1 MIKFP
6 QIFAFSDPYHP
17 DMPDMPLYCETVHI
31 ITPVKKMMNSVY
43 SCALSFMSCSAYP
56 LFG

>member
-17 DMPDMPLYCETVHI
+17 DMPDMPLYCETVHN
-31 ITPVKKMMNSVY
+31 ITPVKGSVK
-43 SCALSFMSCSAYP
+43 SS
-56 LFG
+56 